1 MFKFRK
7 ETFHFC
13 VQLRLEMFQ
22 CQESCSSVLLR
33 WVLLEYGVVHTDHPP
48 DHHSN
53 HQFQEQLKTGKGTV
67 GDCAIHLAA
76 RKGDNDLVKLF
87 IEAGTKVD
95 TQNVSWKYFQFQLP
109 HIVKQHW
116 TYRKRARHVCTLPAA
131 GEMRISSEL
140 CTWPEPT
147 LQ

>member
-1 MFKFRK
+1 MIKKCFRK
-7 ETFHFC
+7 ETFPFC

-22 CQESCSSVLLR
+22 CPESCFSVLLR
-33 WVLLEYGVVHTDHPP
+33 WIFFKYDLVHTAHPP

-53 HQFQEQLKTGKGTV
+53 HQLQEQLKTGKGTV

-95 TQNVSWKYFQFQLP
+95 TQNVS
-109 HIVKQHW
+109 
-116 TYRKRARHVCTLPAA
+116 
-131 GEMRISSEL
+131 
-140 CTWPEPT
+140 
-147 LQ
+147 

>member
-22 CQESCSSVLLR
+22 CPESCSSVLLR
-33 WVLLEYGVVHTDHPP
+33 WVFQKCDLIHSGYPP
-48 DHHSN
+48 DHQSN

-95 TQNVSWKYFQFQLP
+95 TQNVSGKYFQCHCQIL
-109 HIVKQHW
+109 
-116 TYRKRARHVCTLPAA
+116 
-131 GEMRISSEL
+131 
-140 CTWPEPT
+140 
-147 LQ
+147 